1 MVDVED
7 LETVNGKAG
16 KSLNG
21 HLLQNFVALN
31 KRDQAQLQ
39 SVSRSVLA
47 PNPSTSRNWSVGARG
62 VSRGSFTQE
71 WDRSQKS
78 PGMALELETVVIQ
91 IERWLSSI
99 QHDCQSIKAC
109 CLLIDRVTHENVFLQ

>member
-1 MVDVED
+1 LVDVED

-47 PNPSTSRNWSVGARG
+47 PNPSTSWNWSVGARG
-62 VSRGSFTQE
+62 VSRGPFTQE

-78 PGMALELETVVIQ
+78 PGMALETVVIQ

-99 QHDCQSIKAC
+99 QHDRQSVKAC

>member
-21 HLLQNFVALN
+21 HLLQNYVALN

-47 PNPSTSRNWSVGARG
+47 PNPPTSRN
-62 VSRGSFTQE
+62 
-71 WDRSQKS
+71 
-78 PGMALELETVVIQ
+78 
-91 IERWLSSI
+91 
-99 QHDCQSIKAC
+99 
-109 CLLIDRVTHENVFLQ
+109 